1 MRKYLIYLTLVEMT
15 TRIEQIVNQATK
27 IRDELIGARER
38 ILSFTVRSEETEERD
53 VKDETRKYETL
64 FEEEEAKLQALGGK
78 TRKQTLQEFV
88 LLFFWISYAVF
99 TISVGLFTS
108 RTQGTGAAQKIV
120 GILVLVA
127 LVITA
132 ILIRYA

>member
-1 MRKYLIYLTLVEMT
+1 MRKYLIYLTLVEMS
-15 TRIEQIVNQATK
+15 RIEQIVNQATK
-27 IRDELIGARER
+27 IRDDLIGARER
-38 ILSFTVRSEETEERD
+38 ILSLTIRSDQSEERD

-64 FEEEEAKLQALGGK
+64 FEEEESKLQALGGK

-99 TISVGLFTS
+99 TISVGLYTS
-108 RTQGTGAAQKIV
+108 RTQGTGAAQKMV
-120 GILVLVA
+120 GILILVA

>member
-1 MRKYLIYLTLVEMT
+1 MT

>member
-1 MRKYLIYLTLVEMT
+1 MRKHLIYLTLVEMSI
-15 TRIEQIVNQATK
+15 RIEQIVNQATK
-27 IRDELIGARER
+27 IRDDLIGVRER
-38 ILSFTVRSEETEERD
+38 ILSLTIRSDQSEERD

-64 FEEEEAKLQALGGK
+64 FEEEESRLQALGGK

-99 TISVGLFTS
+99 AISVGLFTS
-108 RTQGTGAAQKIV
+108 RTQGSSAAQKMV
-120 GILVLVA
+120 GILVLGA
-127 LVITA
+127 FVITA